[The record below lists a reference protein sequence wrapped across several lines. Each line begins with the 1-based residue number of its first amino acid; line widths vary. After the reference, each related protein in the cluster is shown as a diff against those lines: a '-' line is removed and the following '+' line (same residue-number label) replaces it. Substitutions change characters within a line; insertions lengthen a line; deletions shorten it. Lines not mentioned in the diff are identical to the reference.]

1 MLWRIVAV
9 RSRWVWH
16 QLNKLFFY
24 LSKRLPEHLMGN
36 GVHVC
41 ILLLLFI
48 SLLLH
53 GTADI
58 QKYQSDLTSKDSSL
72 VWKTLH
78 YKLCAAKHHL
88 SQSIWLLGSSSWLL
102 NPAKLSAHANFHASI
117 TKTRITVSLLQSPHA
132 SALCCLVPHTTSF
145 VFLGITTF
153 RLSFYKLDTKLW
165 TILHFRLLTFE
176 HFKKKKSKPIV

>member
-1 MLWRIVAV
+1 
-9 RSRWVWH
+9 
-16 QLNKLFFY
+16 
-24 LSKRLPEHLMGN
+24 MGN

-88 SQSIWLLGSSSWLL
+88 SQSIWLLGSSPWLL

-176 HFKKKKSKPIV
+176 HFKKKVSESIV

>member
-16 QLNKLFFY
+16 QLNKLFSTLEQTSPWTSDGKRCACVHSAAAFY
-24 LSKRLPEHLMGN
+24 IVVITRDCRHPK
-36 GVHVC
+36 
-41 ILLLLFI
+41 I
-48 SLLLH
+48 S
-53 GTADI
+53 I
-58 QKYQSDLTSKDSSL
+58 WSNKQSL

-88 SQSIWLLGSSSWLL
+88 SQSIWLLGSSPWLL

-145 VFLGITTF
+145 FFLGITTF

-176 HFKKKKSKPIV
+176 HFKKKVSKSIV

>member
-16 QLNKLFFY
+16 QLNKLFST
-24 LSKRLPEHLMGN
+24 LEQTSPWTSDGKRCAC
-36 GVHVC
+36 V
-41 ILLLLFI
+41 LFI

-88 SQSIWLLGSSSWLL
+88 SQSIWLLGSSPWLL

-117 TKTRITVSLLQSPHA
+117 TKTRRTVSLLQSPHA

-176 HFKKKKSKPIV
+176 HFKNKVSKSIV